1 MGLLEKLFGSH
12 AFVKMLKLFYL
23 NPGQVFPPREVATRT
38 HTKPDITRRE
48 LRILLDIGFIYKAA
62 QIIEVEPIDKDHK
75 PRRRKIHGYMLDP
88 SFQLLHELRELV
100 LTVAPLSKQE
110 LTNRLRRVGRVKLAV
125 LSGIFLKRSDSRIDM
140 LIVGDNLK
148 KGQLDWTL
156 RSIES
161 EVGKELSYAILETSD
176 FKYRLGMNDKFVRDV
191 FDYPHE
197 IIIDKIGIIL

>member
-23 NPGQVFPPREVATRT
+23 NPEQVFPPRDVAQRTHIKPEVAS
-38 HTKPDITRRE
+38 RE
-48 LRILLDIGFIYKAA
+48 LRTLLDIGFVRKAT
-62 QIIEVEPIDKDHK
+62 QFVEEASLEKEKK
-75 PRRRKIHGYMLDP
+75 PRRQKISGYMLDS
-88 SFQLLHELRELV
+88 SFQLLNELRDLV

-110 LTNRLRRVGRVKLAV
+110 LANRLRRVGRVKLVV
-125 LSGIFLKRSDSRIDM
+125 LSGIFLKRGDSRIDM

-148 KGQLDWTL
+148 KGQLDLTL

-161 EVGKELSYAILETSD
+161 EIGKELSYALLETSD

-197 IIIDKIGIIL
+197 IIIDKIGLVR